1 MSILDIRVYPDP
13 ILKQTATKITRVDD
27 EIRKLADDM
36 LETMYQAP
44 GVGLAAPQIG
54 RSIALIVADPA
65 SGDDEPPQPMVLIN
79 PEIISASGETAMVEG
94 CLSVP
99 DYSAEISRYKKITV
113 KALTPAEEEI
123 ELTLEDFPATVI
135 QHEIDHLQG
144 TLFIDRISRLKRNIF
159 ERKMKKGTLK

>member
-1 MSILDIRVYPDP
+1 MSILDITVYPDP
-13 ILKQTATKITRVDD
+13 ILQQTAAKIIRVDD

-65 SGDDEPPQPMVLIN
+65 SGDDEPPQPLVLIN

-99 DYSAEISRYKKITV
+99 DYSAEVSRYKKITI
-113 KALTPAEEEI
+113 KALTPAEKEI

-159 ERKMKKGTLK
+159 ERKLKKGTLK

>member
-1 MSILDIRVYPDP
+1 MSILDINVYPAPVLERVAD
-13 ILKQTATKITRVDD
+13 KITQIDD
-27 EIRKLADDM
+27 EIKQLAEDM

-65 SGDDEPPQPMVLIN
+65 TNDGPPEPIVLIN
-79 PEIISASGETAMVEG
+79 PEIISSTGETSMVEG

-99 DYSAEISRYKKITV
+99 NYSAEVTRYKKIVV
-113 KALTPAEEEI
+113 KAVTLNQDEI

-135 QHEIDHLQG
+135 QHEIDHLLG

-159 ERKMKKGTLK
+159 DRKFKKGTLT

>member
-1 MSILDIRVYPDP
+1 MSILDINVYPAPVLERVAD
-13 ILKQTATKITRVDD
+13 KITRIDD
-27 EIRKLADDM
+27 EIKQLAEDM

-65 SGDDEPPQPMVLIN
+65 TNDGPPEPIVLIN
-79 PEIISASGETAMVEG
+79 PKIISSTGETSMVEG

-99 DYSAEISRYKKITV
+99 NYSAEVTRYKKIVV
-113 KALTPAEEEI
+113 KAVTLNQDEI

-135 QHEIDHLQG
+135 QHEIDHLLG

-159 ERKMKKGTLK
+159 DRKFKKGTLT